1 MKKCNCSKPVADQL
15 ETPRARLPF
24 SWHFFWV
31 LFLGAPAHA
40 VADSVRAVPSVDMT
54 RYQGKWYEIA
64 RLPLSWEK
72 KCASHVTATYT
83 LRPDGDITVLN
94 ACQRVDGKV
103 TSSRG
108 KAQLAVRGGPTSK
121 LKVTFFWPFR
131 GDYWVLALDPDYRW
145 SLVGTPDRK
154 YLWLLSRAQTMDGDQ
169 VNRILG
175 LAVEMGFDTK
185 DIIYT
190 KQN

>member
-1 MKKCNCSKPVADQL
+1 MKSRNGIKRLSHEPATL
-15 ETPRARLPF
+15 RALLLFPWCF
-24 SWHFFWV
+24 LWA
-31 LFLGAPAHA
+31 LFLGMPAYA
-40 VADSVRAVPSVDMT
+40 ATDSVHAVPSVDLN
-54 RYQGKWYEIA
+54 RYQGQWYEIV

-72 KCASHVTATYT
+72 KCASLVTATYT

-94 ACQRVDGKV
+94 SCQRINGKM

-108 KAQLAVRGGPTSK
+108 KAQLAVAGGPTSK

-131 GDYWVLALDPDYRW
+131 GDYWVIGIDPDYRW
-145 SLVGTPDRK
+145 SLVGTPDKK
-154 YLWLLSRAQTMDGDQ
+154 YLWLLSRTPTMASDQ

-175 LAVEMGFDTK
+175 RAVEMGFDVK